1 MNTAL
6 GIKEFGCVWIIG
18 KKKKRERESGKRNSR
33 VCKSDFSLGWC
44 DINGSGEGGGRPGAL
59 LGTFHILDV
68 VKTSA
73 EKGP

>member
-1 MNTAL
+1 MVIWICTL
-6 GIKEFGCVWIIG
+6 GSEHNPIY
-18 KKKKRERESGKRNSR
+18 RNSR

-59 LGTFHILDV
+59 LGTFHILVV
-68 VKTSA
+68 VKTSV

>member
-1 MNTAL
+1 MNTAQ
-6 GIKEFGCVWIIG
+6 GIKEFGCVWIKG
-18 KKKKRERESGKRNSR
+18 KEKKKKKESGKRNSR

-59 LGTFHILDV
+59 LGTFHILVV
-68 VKTSA
+68 VKTSV